1 MNNDFIK
8 EREFV
13 LDLAKKGIEG
23 NIKLS
28 RQQKKYIK
36 NLLLF
41 ALMNASANSSVTNK
55 NFLKLVNKLFKGFLV
70 KIIKESLDDDDDDI
84 EEALDVELNKII
96 AS

>member
-36 NLLLF
+36 NLINHLQQERIHRY
-41 ALMNASANSSVTNK
+41 AP
-55 NFLKLVNKLFKGFLV
+55 LV
-70 KIIKESLDDDDDDI
+70 
-84 EEALDVELNKII
+84 
-96 AS
+96 